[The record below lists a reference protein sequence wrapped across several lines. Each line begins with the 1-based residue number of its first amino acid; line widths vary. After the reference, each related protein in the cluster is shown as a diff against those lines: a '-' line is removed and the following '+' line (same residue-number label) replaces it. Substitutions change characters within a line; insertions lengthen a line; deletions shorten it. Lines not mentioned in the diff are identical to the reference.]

1 MIDIP
6 DRQTSDIQGPSLL
19 CGIMICLLLYV
30 HRGCLFSPR
39 IGCCVCVFVYVLSM
53 GNIILCK
60 HRARLSGGV
69 IWMRHTVSV
78 RSQRAVCVSPREWE
92 KSLSVETGCNQE
104 LQPFRLHKKAT
115 VWLLQLWIFLWLL
128 LNFSHSSEFDLGW

>member
-19 CGIMICLLLYV
+19 CGIMICLLLYE

-39 IGCCVCVFVYVLSM
+39 IGCRVCVFVYVLSM

-69 IWMRHTVSV
+69 VWMRHTVSV
-78 RSQRAVCVSPREWE
+78 RSQRAVCVSPREWRRVYLW
-92 KSLSVETGCNQE
+92 KQAVIRSSSLSGWT
-104 LQPFRLHKKAT
+104 K
-115 VWLLQLWIFLWLL
+115 
-128 LNFSHSSEFDLGW
+128 SHSLTVTIMNLPWTSLVIPLHLI